1 MTAPSPFAD
10 VTGMLNPETVAVV
23 GASDQ
28 ERSLGGAAVRFLG
41 KFGYPGVVWPVHP
54 TAETVLGLPAF
65 ASVAKLPGVPDLV
78 ILAIA
83 AARIPGAVQ
92 ECADA
97 GIKNIIVWAGGF
109 SEGGPEGIVLQ
120 DEVVRICRAAGI
132 SLLGPNCIGLIN
144 TALPLT
150 ASFASFM
157 RDVESL
163 PTGNISMI
171 GQSGGLV
178 TMAMAHASAAGFGFR
193 YAISTGNEAVLSAAD
208 FIAACADDPGTEV
221 IALYIEG
228 TKDGP
233 KFIAALEKARDCG
246 KPVVLLRGGSSVAA
260 ARAAAAHTGALAGES
275 RVWSAV
281 LQEFGV
287 IETHSLEELLDVVQQ
302 ISSAPLRRNAK
313 GTGVALVTFGGGSG
327 VLAAD
332 QCEARGLTTPPLT
345 AQTQA
350 RLEPLVPSIAS
361 TQNPID
367 LTPQVY
373 SDPQW
378 LDKLPEALDIIAADP
393 GVDSILLQFGPMAVG
408 VLDIARVAKEFID
421 RAPVPV
427 LLAWPLSPKGTPEW
441 LRERGMNVFIEYDR
455 AIRVLSH
462 FVTSARTRPVTVTSG
477 RDFAWDEHIRD
488 PEPGF
493 VLSEHNAHRL
503 LSSAGLPVAAG
514 RLARTTAEAVT
525 VAKAIGW
532 PVAIKGMSDEVTH
545 KFAAGLVKLGVDSDD
560 SAAAAATALFERG
573 RELGVELDGVYVQHM
588 VTGGTEIL
596 VSALRDPVFGVIVS
610 CGAGGVLTEVIDDVV
625 LHRAPV
631 GREVATDMLGRLRI
645 IRKLTDHADVD
656 LAPLAAFV
664 ANFSELAAGAPYEKF
679 VIEVNPVKF
688 TTDEAV
694 AVDGLLIIEVP

>member
-28 ERSLGGAAVRFLG
+28 ERSLGGAAVRFLD

-54 TAETVLGLPAF
+54 SAETVLGLPAF
-65 ASVAKLPGVPDLV
+65 SSVAKLPGVPDLV

-83 AARIPGAVQ
+83 AARIPAAVQ
-92 ECADA
+92 ECAEA

-109 SEGGPEGIVLQ
+109 SEGGPEGVALQ
-120 DEVVRICRAAGI
+120 DEVVRICSAAGI

-157 RDVESL
+157 RDVDSL

-193 YAISTGNEAVLSAAD
+193 YAISTGNEAVLTAAD
-208 FIAACADDPGTEV
+208 FIAACVDDARTEV

-228 TKDGP
+228 TKNGP
-233 KFIAALEKARDCG
+233 KFIAALEKARAAG

-302 ISSAPLRRNAK
+302 ISSAPARRSAK
-313 GTGVALVTFGGGSG
+313 GPGVALVTFGGGSG

-332 QCEARGLTTPPLT
+332 QCEARGLTTPPLSPD
-345 AQTQA
+345 TQN
-350 RLEPLVPSIAS
+350 RLKPLVPSIAS

-378 LDKLPEALDIIAADP
+378 LAKLPEALDVIAADP
-393 GVDSILLQFGPMAVG
+393 GIDSILLQFGPMAVG
-408 VLDIARVAKEFID
+408 ALDIAQVAKDFIE

-427 LLAWPLSPKGTPEW
+427 LLAWPLSPKGTPQW
-441 LRERGMNVFIEYDR
+441 LRERGLNVFLEYDR

-462 FVTSARTRPVTVTSG
+462 FVASSRTLPTTSAVS
-477 RDFAWDEHIRD
+477 RDFAWDDHIRD
-488 PEPGF
+488 PESGL

-503 LSSAGLPVAAG
+503 LASAGLPVAEG
-514 RLARTTAEAVT
+514 RLARDTAEAIT
-525 VAKAIGW
+525 AAREIGW
-532 PVAIKGMSDEVTH
+532 PVVVKGMSDEVTH
-545 KFAAGLVKLGVDSDD
+545 KFAAGLVKLGVDSDE
-560 SAAAAATALFERG
+560 SATAAATALFDRG

-588 VTGGTEIL
+588 VAGGTEIL

-610 CGAGGVLTEVIDDVV
+610 CGAGGVLTEIIDDVV

-631 GREVATDMLGRLRI
+631 SRETATDMLRGLRI
-645 IRKLTDHADVD
+645 IRKLTDREDVD
-656 LAPLAAFV
+656 LTPIAAFV
-664 ANFSELAAGAPYEKF
+664 ESFSELAASAPYEKF

-694 AVDGLLIIEVP
+694 AVDGLLIIEEP